1 MIFFISYWNNSDLGP
16 AKDRYNEILKTITKN
31 KKKIIITSTTS
42 KDIKFYKK
50 INNRILIKRFNIF
63 KLLNFINFIL
73 ITQFVLIGYS
83 KQIKCVIVTSSKLF
97 SLLPVVIL
105 KKLSNHQFYLIY
117 DIRDYF
123 SKNIYL
129 LTKNKFLFNLVKTL
143 EKFIISNADFLTTPN
158 IFVHHQFNIDI
169 NYLPNKIIKNKH
181 NGLYNFKI
189 KKIIYAGNYSYFQF
203 ANVELYTLIKNNK
216 KINFDFYVWGLF
228 RDKLIELKKKFNIT
242 NMTILNPISKRLLN
256 KKYKD
261 YDAALCTLNKKYKQR
276 QLPSKINTIAN
287 YKLFLIHNFNKNTY
301 VFKHIKKYQINNIH
315 FKDVSSNKIYKYK
328 KKKITIIILIILI
341 IFLIKNLLHKL

>member
-117 DIRDYF
+117 DINGQSLASGILPEKLSLSNYTSGVYLMEISDQTSSNF
-123 SKNIYL
+123 SI
-129 LTKNKFLFNLVKTL
+129 VR
-143 EKFIISNADFLTTPN
+143 
-158 IFVHHQFNIDI
+158 
-169 NYLPNKIIKNKH
+169 IIKK
-181 NGLYNFKI
+181 
-189 KKIIYAGNYSYFQF
+189 
-203 ANVELYTLIKNNK
+203 
-216 KINFDFYVWGLF
+216 
-228 RDKLIELKKKFNIT
+228 
-242 NMTILNPISKRLLN
+242 
-256 KKYKD
+256 
-261 YDAALCTLNKKYKQR
+261 
-276 QLPSKINTIAN
+276 
-287 YKLFLIHNFNKNTY
+287 
-301 VFKHIKKYQINNIH
+301 
-315 FKDVSSNKIYKYK
+315 
-328 KKKITIIILIILI
+328 
-341 IFLIKNLLHKL
+341 